1 MMALTPFHSPKEGGR
16 MMARLLRAMAR
27 LDAHWAGDLI
37 GAVSLFSLLF
47 IGLFIGAGLGV
58 K

>member
-1 MMALTPFHSPKEGGR
+1 
-16 MMARLLRAMAR
+16 MMARLLRALAR
-27 LDAHWAGDLI
+27 LEAHWTGDLI

-47 IGLFIGAGLGV
+47 IGLFIGAGLGL

>member
-1 MMALTPFHSPKEGGR
+1 
-16 MMARLLRAMAR
+16 MMARLLRAFAR

-37 GAVSLFSLLF
+37 GAVSLFSILF
-47 IGLFIGAGLGV
+47 IGLFIGCGLGL

>member
-1 MMALTPFHSPKEGGR
+1 

-27 LDAHWAGDLI
+27 LDDHWLGDLI

-47 IGLFIGAGLGV
+47 TGLFIGAGLGL

>member
-1 MMALTPFHSPKEGGR
+1 

-47 IGLFIGAGLGV
+47 IGLLIGAGLGL

>member
-1 MMALTPFHSPKEGGR
+1 MGHYLPVFARRVMT
-16 MMARLLRAMAR
+16 RLLRAMAR

-37 GAVSLFSLLF
+37 GAISLFSILF
-47 IGLFIGAGLGV
+47 IGFFIGCGLGL